1 MDNSIHN
8 KVSLTKLLLK
18 NRIYYYSKTLI
29 TNIDLLVLLNKEEI
43 TDKDWIEFSSKI
55 RNKTIIELS
64 SKVVLFLE
72 RFYNEINKQ
81 DNKKSLKPNHNGR
94 LLITFITIAVFPN
107 IVCKNNVKEKD
118 RLIKKSKRLLNLIIN
133 LVKNKTVSN
142 TFSVFKITYYFKECV
157 NTFSNW
163 KKYDKEYTIYTM
175 AKEYWLIK
183 LKEMNFE
190 TKYLEDKQTF
200 LNIFERERK
209 SIRQEI
215 SYIFPKDISFFDNL
229 IKDSYE
235 NVEKKLF
242 WINID
247 YNLFKDDYNKKTI
260 VDLFKETK
268 RLILNLITKNKK
280 LTEEINEMLDID
292 LIENIITLETEI
304 DFDFYYNK
312 CTYILSILKQL
323 QSPSMDEDLEVFI
336 SAFKTKIS
344 AKVYLRELTP
354 FFFRYVLD
362 SLERIHKEK
371 NEFLEF
377 INKNKNKNKNNT

>member
-18 NRIYYYSKTLI
+18 NRIHYYSKTLI
-29 TNIDLLVLLNKEEI
+29 TNIDLPVLLNKEEI

-55 RNKTIIELS
+55 RNKTLIELS

-142 TFSVFKITYYFKECV
+142 TFSVFKITYYFKECI

-215 SYIFPKDISFFDNL
+215 SY
-229 IKDSYE
+229 
-235 NVEKKLF
+235 
-242 WINID
+242 
-247 YNLFKDDYNKKTI
+247 
-260 VDLFKETK
+260 
-268 RLILNLITKNKK
+268 
-280 LTEEINEMLDID
+280 
-292 LIENIITLETEI
+292 
-304 DFDFYYNK
+304 
-312 CTYILSILKQL
+312 
-323 QSPSMDEDLEVFI
+323 
-336 SAFKTKIS
+336 
-344 AKVYLRELTP
+344 
-354 FFFRYVLD
+354 
-362 SLERIHKEK
+362 
-371 NEFLEF
+371 
-377 INKNKNKNKNNT
+377 